1 MKGIDISINMAD
13 VTPRY
18 WDGYW
23 DDAMGRSS
31 KDPDCECALLQDYHS
46 KLWSKRLPSG
56 DTLNL
61 KKGYGKNYLTWNNFR
76 FGSDSIIVSFR
87 YDKYKEM
94 IYEVMKTV
102 PSYKDFIENYL
113 NISNTIGGFIIF
125 PKRKGGINQ
134 TRGCNYQIKD
144 RFDLTLECIRKYY
157 IGEKSPLSKVL
168 EQDKDFFNLFLDFKG
183 YVEFFFLQDLVSDDF
198 GKVNFWLGGGD
209 MHQNPFPKTVDEYL
223 NFIEKELDFVQN
235 RNNRIKWSIL

>member
-13 VTPRY
+13 VTPHY

-31 KDPDCECALLQDYHS
+31 KDPDCECVLLQDYHS
-46 KLWSKRLPSG
+46 KLWSKKLPNG

-61 KKGYGKNYLTWNNFR
+61 KKGYGKNYLTWDNFR

-94 IYEVMKTV
+94 IHEVMKIV

-134 TRGCNYQIKD
+134 TRGCNYRIKD

-157 IGEKSPLSKVL
+157 IGEKSPLSTVL

-198 GKVNFWLGGGD
+198 GKVNFWLGEGD
-209 MHQNPFPKTVDEYL
+209 MNQNPFPKTVDEYL
-223 NFIEKELDFVQN
+223 NFIEKELDFVQK
-235 RNNRIKWSIL
+235 RNNRIKRSIL